1 MSILSHLRELRIRL
15 IVSAVAVCVGSILA
29 FVFFDQIVSILFK
42 PFEALELPDS
52 ENQLFINTLFEGFV
66 TKLKVSVLAGTI
78 ISFPVHLYN
87 IIRFVFPGL
96 KAKEKK
102 MIAIGLIASFVLGAF
117 SFYYSYFRI
126 IPLSVKFLTGDQFI
140 PLQVGMI
147 LNYQRNIFY
156 ILQFIFVTLLVF
168 QSPIIL
174 EMLLVMN
181 VVGRKALLK
190 MSRQVIVVI
199 FILSALLTPPDFISQ
214 VSLAAPL
221 IVLYFLTILIARI
234 FRFGEP

>member
-1 MSILSHLRELRIRL
+1 MKRSAVVELSDASGVRSMSILSHLRELRIRL
-15 IVSAVAVCVGSILA
+15 IVSAVAVCIGSILA
-29 FVFFDQIVSILFK
+29 F
-42 PFEALELPDS
+42 
-52 ENQLFINTLFEGFV
+52 LFEGFL

-102 MIAIGLIASFVLGAF
+102 MIAIALMASFVLSAF

-156 ILQFIFVTLLVF
+156 ILQFIFVTLVVF
-168 QSPIIL
+168 QTPIIL

-181 VVGRKALLK
+181 VVNRKILLK
-190 MSRQVIVVI
+190 TSRQVIVVI
-199 FILSALLTPPDFISQ
+199 FVLSALLTPPDFISQ